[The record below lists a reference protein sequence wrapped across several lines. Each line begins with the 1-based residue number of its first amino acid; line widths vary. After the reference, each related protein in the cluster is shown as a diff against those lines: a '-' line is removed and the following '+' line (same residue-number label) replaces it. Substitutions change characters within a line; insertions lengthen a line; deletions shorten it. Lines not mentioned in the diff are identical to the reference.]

1 MDRGLSLRRSIITSK
16 LGTVFMSIV
25 QHLYSSDIPS
35 DSACAIVVLSFAEAS
50 LGFKSS
56 SKKTQCTEMKLP
68 REIGH
73 WKIFQPRW

>member
-1 MDRGLSLRRSIITSK
+1 MDRGLSSRWSIITSK
-16 LGTVFMSIV
+16 FIGTVFMSIV

-56 SKKTQCTEMKLP
+56 SKKTQCISWTEMKLP

-73 WKIFQPRW
+73 